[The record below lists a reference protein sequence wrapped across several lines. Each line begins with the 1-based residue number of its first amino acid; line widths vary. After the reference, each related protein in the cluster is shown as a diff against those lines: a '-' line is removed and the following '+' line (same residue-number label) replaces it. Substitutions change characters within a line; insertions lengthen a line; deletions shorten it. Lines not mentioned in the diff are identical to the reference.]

1 MLFNNQETVTNT
13 KNFFWRAMQLAS
25 RQGITFFILFIS
37 AKLLPKEDFGIYNY
51 IVAIAFFFTLLAD
64 FGISRAVTKYVA
76 QYNIENPDK
85 VKRIYFNA
93 AIIILTLVLIFS
105 TVFLFFAETI
115 VGENYRFVYYL
126 FPVFIFLPL
135 TALFDGVYSGLK
147 QFKKLSIISLISGV
161 LTIVATYFLI
171 LEYGIIGAFL
181 SLNFYYLVSFI
192 LFTATYNLFTFS
204 FDKIIIKDVGRYS
217 LIIGVSALGHFLY
230 SKGIT
235 YVLGQYNFFVEVGYY
250 EIIDKVF
257 VMLSFPFIIYGQV
270 IAPEITE
277 NITRNNNSDVLKRL
291 KKILLVTV
299 PLTLVLTLVV
309 WQILPLLI
317 NRFLNQYYTLDM
329 IRIFNYLLLHLPLLL
344 ISALIAQP
352 FVIATGKAK
361 FSLLTIPFGIVNIVL
376 GIILIEQIGFMG
388 IVYSTVGTSIVNKL
402 LTFYLVY
409 KSLRIKNEITG

>member
-1 MLFNNQETVTNT
+1 
-13 KNFFWRAMQLAS
+13 MQLAS

-51 IVAIAFFFTLLAD
+51 TVAIAFFFTLLAD

-76 QYNIENPDK
+76 QYNIENPNK

-105 TVFLFFAETI
+105 TAFLIFAETI
-115 VGENYRFVYYL
+115 AGENYRFVYYL
-126 FPVFIFLPL
+126 LPVFVFLPL
-135 TALFDGVYSGLK
+135 TSLFDGVYSGLK
-147 QFKKLSIISLISGV
+147 QFKKLSVISLISGFFT
-161 LTIVATYFLI
+161 LAATYFLI
-171 LEYGIIGAFL
+171 LEYGIVGAFL

-192 LFTATYNLFTFS
+192 LFAATYNQFTFG
-204 FDKIIIKDVGRYS
+204 FDTVIINEVGRYS
-217 LIIGVSALGHFLY
+217 VIIGVSALGHFLY

-270 IAPEITE
+270 IAPGITE
-277 NITRNNNSDVLKRL
+277 KITHNNYFTVLKDF
-291 KKILLVTV
+291 KKILLVV
-299 PLTLVLTLVV
+299 FPISLIITLLL
-309 WQILPLLI
+309 WQSFPFLI
-317 NRFLNQYYTLDM
+317 NKFLDQYYTLDM
-329 IRIFNYLLLHLPLLL
+329 IRIFNCLLLHLPLLL
-344 ISALIAQP
+344 FSALIAQP

-388 IVYSTVGTSIVNKL
+388 IVYSTVGTSIANKL

-409 KSLRIKNEITG
+409 NSLRIKNEITG